1 MMSVLL
7 PCVHPHYA
15 HEMQRL
21 EDGVR
26 FSGIG
31 FTDGCEP
38 KQGILGTE
46 PASSARIAST
56 VNHGAIS
63 PAPV

>member
-1 MMSVLL
+1 
-7 PCVHPHYA
+7 
-15 HEMQRL
+15 MQRL